1 MNNPAYVLGHSDREI
16 SRLNVQA
23 RLLEPITRQF
33 LRDAGITAGMRVL
46 DIGSGAGDVAFLAA
60 ELVERSGEVIGSDTA
75 TAAVAAATRA
85 AEQRGLRNVIFR
97 EGDPAHM
104 KFNQPF
110 DAIIGRY
117 VLLFQTSPADM
128 LRKVACHLRP
138 GGVMVFHEPDWKSAR
153 STPPAPTYDRCV
165 AWIRD
170 TFRIAGTDS
179 DMAAKL
185 YTAFIS
191 AGLPAPSMR
200 MQTFIGGGAACS
212 DFLHAVADLIGII
225 VPTMEHQAIA
235 TAAEADVATLAE
247 RLTAEVVINGSV
259 VVGRSE
265 VGAWT
270 RL

>member
-1 MNNPAYVLGHSDREI
+1 MNDPAYILGHSNREI
-16 SRLNVQA
+16 SRLKVQA
-23 RLLEPITRQF
+23 RLLEPVTQQF

-60 ELVERSGEVIGSDTA
+60 ELVGRSGEVIGSDTA
-75 TAAVAAATRA
+75 TAAVAAATSA
-85 AEQRGLRNVIFR
+85 AEERGLRNVSFR

-104 KFNQPF
+104 EFNQRF
-110 DAIIGRY
+110 DAIVGRY
-117 VLLFQTSPADM
+117 VLLFQASPAEM
-128 LRKVACHLRP
+128 LRKLARHVRP
-138 GGVMVFHEPDWKSAR
+138 GGVMVFHEPDWASAR

-165 AWIRD
+165 AWVRD

-179 DMAAKL
+179 DMAGKL
-185 YTAFIS
+185 YTAFVG
-191 AGLPAPSMR
+191 ADLAAPSMR
-200 MQTFIGGGAACS
+200 MQTFIGGGAAS
-212 DFLHAVADLIGII
+212 SEFLQAVADLIGSL
-225 VPTMEHQAIA
+225 VPTMERQGVA

-247 RLTAEVVINGSV
+247 RLMVEVIDNGIV